1 MLESLINKVLYN
13 KVPATLLKGDSKTG
27 VYLWNLRNFFEH
39 LFLQNTSSG
48 CFCNLEWLKR
58 CSENFLLWPY
68 LKRRYVIEVSKENEY
83 LHHRL
88 STRRKNS
95 INLKWIP
102 PPRILR
108 ESAKLEN
115 NLHTET
121 FHIYKDWWERTR
133 FKLTIL

>member
-13 KVPATLLKGDSKTG
+13 KVPATLLKGDSKTD

-58 CSENFLLWPY
+58 CSENFLLWLY
-68 LKRRYVIEVSKENEY
+68 LKKRYVIEVSKENEY

>member
-1 MLESLINKVLYN
+1 MNKVLYN
-13 KVPATLLKGDSKTG
+13 KVPATLLKGDSNKG

-58 CSENFLLWPY
+58 CSEHFLLWLY
-68 LKRRYVIEVSKENEY
+68 LKKRYVIEASKENEY

-121 FHIYKDWWERTR
+121 FHIYKDWWERMR
-133 FKLTIL
+133 FNLTILWNNL